1 MKKINISKEELDNAV
16 KKFNTKEEI
25 ADFFGIS
32 TPTMS
37 RILKDNN
44 ITTDIRHYKVKL
56 ELLDLCSKV
65 SKEYLEENYVNTDKS
80 LREITEE
87 LGLPP
92 RSLEKVCAHYQL
104 LKPYKYKFNKD
115 KFYNLQDP
123 NVYYLAGL
131 IATDGS
137 IDSDAKCV
145 YIGLVGE
152 SELKL
157 LTDINNYFEYNRPVS
172 ITIKKDNYKIYS
184 ISYSDKYIREFY
196 YENFKIPKINKTFTL
211 DFPDYFY
218 NDMCLRAYIL
228 GCLDGDG
235 CITHLNKSPDIGI
248 LSASEQFMSKLS
260 KTIENKLNINTNY
273 KADKYYSIRIY
284 KKDAIKFLDWV
295 YEYNGFRLNRKYEKY
310 LKAKDIV
317 CSAEQH

>member
-92 RSLEKVCAHYQL
+92 RS
-104 LKPYKYKFNKD
+104 
-115 KFYNLQDP
+115 
-123 NVYYLAGL
+123 
-131 IATDGS
+131 
-137 IDSDAKCV
+137 
-145 YIGLVGE
+145 
-152 SELKL
+152 
-157 LTDINNYFEYNRPVS
+157 
-172 ITIKKDNYKIYS
+172 
-184 ISYSDKYIREFY
+184 
-196 YENFKIPKINKTFTL
+196 
-211 DFPDYFY
+211 
-218 NDMCLRAYIL
+218 
-228 GCLDGDG
+228 
-235 CITHLNKSPDIGI
+235 
-248 LSASEQFMSKLS
+248 
-260 KTIENKLNINTNY
+260 
-273 KADKYYSIRIY
+273 
-284 KKDAIKFLDWV
+284 
-295 YEYNGFRLNRKYEKY
+295 
-310 LKAKDIV
+310 
-317 CSAEQH
+317 